1 MFVCKNRYET
11 NLFLEAESAA
21 VIVAVT
27 PQQALG
33 KALARGVRADSTNCP
48 PKKKSQSE
56 DWDFICIKRFLNYAF
71 GSIDTKDLSFA
82 FFLKT
87 TFPSTKAC
95 KVWSFPI
102 PTFNP
107 GW

>member
-1 MFVCKNRYET
+1 MCGRDRSGYPT
-11 NLFLEAESAA
+11 ASA
-21 VIVAVT
+21 
-27 PQQALG
+27 G
-33 KALARGVRADSTNCP
+33 KALTRGVIADSANCP
-48 PKKKSQSE
+48 PKKKSQSK
-56 DWDFICIKRFLNYAF
+56 DWDFIFLKRFLNYAF

-102 PTFNP
+102 PTFKP
-107 GW
+107 G